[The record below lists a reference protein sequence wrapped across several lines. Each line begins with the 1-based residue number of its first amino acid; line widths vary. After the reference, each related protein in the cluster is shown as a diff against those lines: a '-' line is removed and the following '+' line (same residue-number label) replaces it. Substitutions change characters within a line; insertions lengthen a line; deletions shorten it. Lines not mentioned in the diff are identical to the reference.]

1 MTPQPKAPQG
11 TPAETTINTTR
22 KQQPSDPGA
31 AAKLPHERDQSVD
44 MTDGKAPPGNE
55 AGTSGSE
62 ARPQGCG
69 CPRCGRKA
77 AGKQDSHQITP
88 SPSPGPGPL

>member
-44 MTDGKAPPGNE
+44 MTQDTPHPEMKQAYSDLQRGLKDTDRGPPSDV
-55 AGTSGSE
+55 AY
-62 ARPQGCG
+62 
-69 CPRCGRKA
+69 K
-77 AGKQDSHQITP
+77 K
-88 SPSPGPGPL
+88 L

>member
-11 TPAETTINTTR
+11 TPTGTTINTTR

-44 MTDGKAPPGNE
+44 MTDGKAPPEMKQAHQDLKRGLKD
-55 AGTSGSE
+55 ADARGADGKPLGSKIPT
-62 ARPQGCG
+62 R
-69 CPRCGRKA
+69 
-77 AGKQDSHQITP
+77 
-88 SPSPGPGPL
+88 